1 MSCHG
6 SVMKSGDM
14 LKQRIIG
21 LLVLASLVV
30 IILPVLFDFDGQYR
44 VDPRS
49 QIPERPDITPVPI
62 ADQAPEPEPQ
72 ANMAEDALFGID
84 AARAAIEQAG
94 GQQPEDLEPEAPEL
108 TSGGVPVSW
117 LLQIASFGEDQK
129 ARAML
134 EKLINDGYRAY
145 SEASTVNGKTI
156 HRVYVGPKFLKQ
168 DLLEDKAVIDKKYGL
183 ETLLLRLEP

>member
-1 MSCHG
+1 M
-6 SVMKSGDM
+6 
-14 LKQRIIG
+14 
-21 LLVLASLVV
+21 
-30 IILPVLFDFDGQYR
+30 
-44 VDPRS
+44 
-49 QIPERPDITPVPI
+49 
-62 ADQAPEPEPQ
+62 
-72 ANMAEDALFGID
+72 
-84 AARAAIEQAG
+84 
-94 GQQPEDLEPEAPEL
+94 